1 MNSEKLQNLIL
12 DAIERKKISQRELAK
27 LTGISRSTLND
38 IVNGKIKK
46 IKLDDLYQISIPLEL
61 NLEDLLDVCGFNNV
75 LKTLNRD
82 RYEGMS
88 TRQLKEKLDEYKQSE
103 MNLLDWDAK
112 KRRQAISIS
121 KNLECLKLKAKKKE
135 EGLDKYSLDEFL
147 KDIDEINSELDVIYK
162 KYDYSKLPKKN

>member
-1 MNSEKLQNLIL
+1 MKNNDEEVETLDFLSDEEVSNQIDEMLDFIDLSDIPNNSNDNKQLQELLTSSDKTENKVEI
-12 DAIERKKISQRELAK
+12 DA
-27 LTGISRSTLND
+27 SR
-38 IVNGKIKK
+38 
-46 IKLDDLYQISIPLEL
+46 
-61 NLEDLLDVCGFNNV
+61 
-75 LKTLNRD
+75 
-82 RYEGMS
+82 
-88 TRQLKEKLDEYKQSE
+88 EKLDEYKQSE

-162 KYDYSKLPKKN
+162 KYDYSKLPK